1 MIPEALFLQG
11 PPGGAHAGQDAATMG
26 DDEVQIRPATL
37 ADRGQ
42 VLALAARALGWA
54 DDERD
59 RAYFAWKHDE
69 NPLGASPA
77 WVAVLDGEVIAFRTF
92 LRWALEGDG
101 GERLEVVR
109 AVDTATDPAHQG
121 RGLFRRLTLGAVDDL
136 TDDGV
141 DAVFNT
147 PNEQSR
153 PGYLKMGWHQL
164 GRPTLGVLPATL
176 GRAGLLRQARTAAEK
191 WSEPC
196 GIGEPAGE
204 VLAGL
209 TSVPG
214 PAREPGGWSTPRTP
228 AYLAWRYRLEPLH
241 YRAVEAGG
249 GLVVFRVRRRGPA
262 REVAIVEWLAGPDR
276 RALRRLVREAGDYG
290 VAVGLRP
297 RHGLLPVPRQGP
309 IVTWRPLARAAVP
322 RLSAV
327 RFGLGDLELL

>member
-1 MIPEALFLQG
+1 
-11 PPGGAHAGQDAATMG
+11 MG
-26 DDEVQIRPATL
+26 DDEVQIRPATA
-37 ADRGQ
+37 ADRDQ

-69 NPLGASPA
+69 NPLGPSPA
-77 WVAVLDGEVIAFRTF
+77 WVAVGDGQVIAFRTF
-92 LRWALEGDG
+92 LRWALERPD

-121 RGLFRRLTLGAVDDL
+121 RGLFRRLTMGAVGDL
-136 TDDGV
+136 TADGV

-164 GRPTLGVLPATL
+164 GRPTLGVMPASV
-176 GRAGLLRQARTAAEK
+176 GRAGILRQARAAAEK

-196 GIGEPAGE
+196 SIGEPAGE

-209 TSVPG
+209 SSVPG
-214 PAREPGGWSTPRTP
+214 PPIGPRGWATPRTP

-262 REVAIVEWLAGPDR
+262 REVAIVEWLARPDV
-276 RALRRLVREAGDYG
+276 RALRRLVREAGDY
-290 VAVGLRP
+290 AVGVGLGV
-297 RHGLLPVPRQGP
+297 RHGLLPLPRQGP
-309 IVTWRPLARAAVP
+309 IVTWRPLARAEVP
-322 RLSAV
+322 SLRTLA
-327 RFGLGDLELL
+327 FGLGDLELL